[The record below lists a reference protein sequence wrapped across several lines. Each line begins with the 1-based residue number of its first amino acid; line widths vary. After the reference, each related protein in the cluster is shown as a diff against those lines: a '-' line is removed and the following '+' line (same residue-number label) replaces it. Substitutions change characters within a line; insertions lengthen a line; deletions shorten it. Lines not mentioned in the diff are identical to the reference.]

1 MRYAGEKVFKLQ
13 SLLRKLLVYKYSKRK
28 VQESQLN
35 AEEQIKVSGWLL
47 KHD

>member
-13 SLLRKLLVYKYSKRK
+13 SLLRKLLVYVKYSKRK

-35 AEEQIKVSGWLL
+35 
-47 KHD
+47 DF